1 MNVIITGA
9 SQGLGISIAEKFLKE
24 GANVS
29 ICGRNEPQLIETI
42 NVLKKVYSS
51 KIIGYACDVSKEEQV
66 KSFID
71 KSTEEFK
78 YIDAIVLN
86 AGIYGPMG
94 PIESISFDDFKY
106 ALEVNLYGVMLSCKY
121 IIPHFKQNKRGK
133 IIMVSGGGATNPMPY
148 ITGYAASK
156 AASIRFME
164 SISLEL
170 KSFNIDV
177 NAVAP
182 GALATRLV
190 NQVLDAGPETIGKE
204 FYEKNLKWKN
214 EGATSPEL
222 GSNLIW
228 FLANSQSDGI
238 TGKLISAQ
246 WDNWKDLP
254 LHLNELNASDIYCLR
269 RIVPEDRKKNWN

>member
-9 SQGLGISIAEKFLKE
+9 SQGFGSSIAEKFLKE
-24 GANVS
+24 GANIS
-29 ICGRNEPQLIETI
+29 ICGRDEQQLAERLAS
-42 NVLKKVYSS
+42 LKQTYKS
-51 KIIGYACDVSKEEQV
+51 KIIGYSCDVSKEYQV
-66 KSFID
+66 KTFID
-71 KSTEEFK
+71 KSIEELQT
-78 YIDAIVLN
+78 IDAIVLN

-94 PIESISFDDFKY
+94 PIESVDFDAFKY
-106 ALEVNLYGVMLSCKY
+106 ALEVNLYGVVLPCKY
-121 IIPHFKQNKRGK
+121 IVPHFKQNNCGK
-133 IIMVSGGGATNPMPY
+133 IIMISGGGATTPMPY

-190 NQVLDAGPETIGKE
+190 DSVLNAGPELIGKE

-222 GSNLIW
+222 GANLVW
-228 FLANSQSDGI
+228 FLANYHSDKI

-246 WDNWKDLP
+246 WDDWKNLP
-254 LHLNELNASDIYCLR
+254 LHLKELNSSDIYCLR
-269 RIVPEDRKKNWN
+269 RIVPEDRNKNWN

>member
-9 SQGLGISIAEKFLKE
+9 SQGLGVSIAEKFLKE

-42 NVLKKVYSS
+42 NILKKVYSS

-66 KSFID
+66 KYFID

-254 LHLNELNASDIYCLR
+254 SHLNELNASDIYCLR
-269 RIVPEDRKKNWN
+269 RIVPEDRKQNWN